1 MEEHDRAKYEAQSRD
16 LRADL
21 KTWETTWAKTHD
33 GKKPGRDDIKQNAE
47 IALKYKQY
55 NKTRDILSGKIPPPS
70 EHPKPEKRQSE
81 KRQSNH
87 VPVQTPSK
95 RQKHLATPSKSRN
108 ASLDAT
114 PSKSLPPLYDDANT
128 STPSIARHLFSPAAP
143 RSIGPTPQRDG
154 RVMGLFDLMSERE
167 LGTPSRANG
176 ASQTANAPLSLF
188 ATPSKRS
195 AANLETAT
203 TPNSSG
209 KKRKTDGFVTP
220 LKLKNMNANGDKT
233 PSSSTSVSKLQFST
247 PAFLKRHS
255 LAPVDE
261 NGEFPA
267 AAPLRLPRKPL
278 GRGLSAIVASLR
290 KVEEEAHDDDMDAL
304 REMEQG
310 ETGLAPAPAP
320 MQMKPPPKPQD
331 DVLVADSQVMNLPL
345 GGFDDEGMYDSEPEE
360 QLGRDGQPL
369 KVYKKKGQ
377 KRTTRRSN
385 MKPVHHKRPTAP
397 VDGALAEEDDDVV
410 PETQMN
416 PNKENEYASGDEAD
430 FVPSDVEGSDVEA
443 AKAKSSKKTV
453 KKTNVKEGAV
463 KKTARKVNEFA
474 HTNFRRL
481 KLRNT
486 GSKSGAG
493 FNSKFRRRR

>member
-1 MEEHDRAKYEAQSRD
+1 MEEQERAKYEAQSRE

-70 EHPKPEKRQSE
+70 ERPKSE
-81 KRQSNH
+81 KRQSND

-95 RQKHLATPSKSRN
+95 RQKHLATPSKSRT

-176 ASQTANAPLSLF
+176 ASQTANAPLSFF

-195 AANLETAT
+195 AANPEAAT
-203 TPNSSG
+203 TPYSSG

-290 KVEEEAHDDDMDAL
+290 K
-304 REMEQG
+304 
-310 ETGLAPAPAP
+310 
-320 MQMKPPPKPQD
+320 
-331 DVLVADSQVMNLPL
+331 
-345 GGFDDEGMYDSEPEE
+345 GMYDSEPEE

-397 VDGALAEEDDDVV
+397 VDGPPVEEDDDVV

-486 GSKSGAG
+486 GSKGGAG

>member
-1 MEEHDRAKYEAQSRD
+1 MPRLVHTSSLICGSLNDPANEA
-16 LRADL
+16 
-21 KTWETTWAKTHD
+21 
-33 GKKPGRDDIKQNAE
+33 
-47 IALKYKQY
+47 ALKYKQY

-70 EHPKPEKRQSE
+70 ERPKSE
-81 KRQSNH
+81 KRQSND

-128 STPSIARHLFSPAAP
+128 TTPSIARHLFSPAAP

-195 AANLETAT
+195 AANLEAAT

-233 PSSSTSVSKLQFST
+233 PSSST
-247 PAFLKRHS
+247 
-255 LAPVDE
+255 
-261 NGEFPA
+261 
-267 AAPLRLPRKPL
+267 
-278 GRGLSAIVASLR
+278 LR

-310 ETGLAPAPAP
+310 ETGLVAAPAP

-345 GGFDDEGMYDSEPEE
+345 GGFDDEGMYDTEPEE

-385 MKPVHHKRPTAP
+385 MKPVHHKRPTAS
-397 VDGALAEEDDDVV
+397 VDGAPAEDDDVV

-430 FVPSDVEGSDVEA
+430 FVPSDVEGSDAEA

-486 GSKSGAG
+486 GSKGGAG

>member
-1 MEEHDRAKYEAQSRD
+1 MEEQERARYEAQSRE

-21 KTWETTWAKTHD
+21 KTWETAWAKSHD

-47 IALKYKQY
+47 IAQKYKQY
-55 NKTRDILSGKIPPPS
+55 NKTRDILSGKVPPPTDR
-70 EHPKPEKRQSE
+70 PRSE
-81 KRQSNH
+81 KRQSIDIS
-87 VPVQTPSK
+87 VQTPSK
-95 RQKHLATPSKSRN
+95 RQKHLATPSKSRTT
-108 ASLDAT
+108 SLDIT
-114 PSKSLPPLYDDANT
+114 PSKSLPPLYDHANT
-128 STPSIARHLFSPAAP
+128 STLSIARHLFSPAAP

-154 RVMGLFDLMSERE
+154 RVMGLFDLMPERE

-176 ASQTANAPLSLF
+176 STTVPDVGRTH

-195 AANLETAT
+195 ATSMEEGGQAS
-203 TPNSSG
+203 TPSSSG
-209 KKRKTDGFVTP
+209 KKRKTDGFITP
-220 LKLKNMNANGDKT
+220 LKLKNMNTNGDKT
-233 PSSSTSVSKLQFST
+233 PSSSSSVSKLQFST

-310 ETGLAPAPAP
+310 GAGP
-320 MQMKPPPKPQD
+320 MPTQMKPPPRPQD
-331 DVLVADSQVMNLPL
+331 DILVADSQVKNLPL
-345 GGFDDEGMYDSEPEE
+345 GGFDDEGMYDSDPEQ

-369 KVYKKKGQ
+369 RIFKKKGQ

-385 MKPVHHKRPTAP
+385 MKPVHLKRPTAP
-397 VDGALAEEDDDVV
+397 FDGETADNDDESAVV

-416 PNKENEYASGDEAD
+416 PNKENEHLSDDLAD
-430 FVPSDVEGSDVEA
+430 FVPSDMEGSDAEVEKKPKKKP
-443 AKAKSSKKTV
+443 AKKETKKE
-453 KKTNVKEGAV
+453 EGPV

-481 KLRNT
+481 KLKNT
-486 GSKSGAG
+486 GSKGGAG
-493 FNSKFRRRR
+493 INSRFRRRR